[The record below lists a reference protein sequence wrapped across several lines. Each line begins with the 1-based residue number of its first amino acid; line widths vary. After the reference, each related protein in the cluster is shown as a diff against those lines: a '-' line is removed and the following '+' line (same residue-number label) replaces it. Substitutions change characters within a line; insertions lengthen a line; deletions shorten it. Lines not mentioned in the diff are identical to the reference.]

1 MKHLSMIVAL
11 LVCGALYAEE
21 AAASSSMSPGAS
33 NEAHQMGYSSR
44 EAKERRAERE
54 QKMTE
59 RKEARQEKM
68 QEKRKEMQEKRTE
81 RREKALE
88 RINEHLAKIDERQK
102 ELNER
107 RAKLLEMKQRI
118 EQAPAGS
125 EVEYRDLMPWRDGK
139 VKVQEAK

>member
-1 MKHLSMIVAL
+1 MKNLWMIAAL

-21 AAASSSMSPGAS
+21 AATSSMPAAGARQ
-33 NEAHQMGYSSR
+33 EGYPS
-44 EAKERRAERE
+44 KEMQQRRAEHE
-54 QKMTE
+54 Q
-59 RKEARQEKM
+59 KM
-68 QEKRKEMQEKRTE
+68 QEKRKEMQEKRME

-107 RAKLLEMKQRI
+107 RAKLLQMKQRI

-125 EVEYRDLMPWRDGK
+125 EVEYHDLVPWKDGK
-139 VKVQEAK
+139 VKIEENK